1 LGLLEQTYIIYFLY
15 PYYKNYKKRLIKTP
29 KLYFYD
35 TGILCSLLN
44 ISELDKDSIP
54 GELFENWV
62 ISEIKKEIIN
72 HNKHSE
78 LYFWRDSVGEE
89 IDLLIETGGKLVPVE
104 IKLSST
110 PKPDF
115 AKFLLKWQNICTDK
129 IEKANIVFGG
139 DEELQLKNIRYLP
152 WNNLRRIWE

>member
-1 LGLLEQTYIIYFLY
+1 M
-15 PYYKNYKKRLIKTP
+15 
-29 KLYFYD
+29 
-35 TGILCSLLN
+35 LCSLLN
-44 ISELDKDSIP
+44 ICELNSDSIS

-62 ISEIKKEIIN
+62 ISEIKKEIVN

-89 IDLLIETGGKLVPVE
+89 IDLIIETGKKLVPVE

-115 AKFLLKWQNICTDK
+115 AKFLFKWQDICTDK
-129 IEKANIVFGG
+129 IEHANIIFGG
-139 DEELQLKNIRYLP
+139 YEEVQLKNIRYLP
-152 WNNLRRIWE
+152 WNNISKIIDI